1 LTQQDKVVF
10 SRREATDEQDPTP
23 VFQRVSSFKSLREVA
38 AGKTL
43 AQAAREH
50 AVHPNLIGKWRQQL
64 ESHGDKAFA
73 GNGPGLHSGSQ
84 DRRVGAPDRPTDDR
98 ERVLKK
104 VLVPLGSQASP
115 VDK

>member
-1 LTQQDKVVF
+1 MSKI
-10 SRREATDEQDPTP
+10 RRQFTKE
-23 VFQRVSSFKSLREVA
+23 FKLQVLREVA

-64 ESHGDKAFA
+64 ESHGDTAFA
-73 GNGPGLHSGSQ
+73 GNGQAYTQEAKIAEL
-84 DRRVGAPDRPTDDR
+84 
-98 ERVLKK
+98 ERLIGQLTIENAFLKK
-104 VLVPLGSQASP
+104 VLARWEAKQA

>member
-1 LTQQDKVVF
+1 MSKI
-10 SRREATDEQDPTP
+10 RRQFTKE
-23 VFQRVSSFKSLREVA
+23 FKLQVLREVA

-73 GNGPGLHSGSQ
+73 GNGQAYTQEAKIAEL
-84 DRRVGAPDRPTDDR
+84 
-98 ERVLKK
+98 ERLIGQLTIENAFLKK
-104 VLVPLGSQASP
+104 VLAGWEARQA

>member
-1 LTQQDKVVF
+1 MSKI
-10 SRREATDEQDPTP
+10 RRQFTKE
-23 VFQRVSSFKSLREVA
+23 FKLQVLREVA

-73 GNGPGLHSGSQ
+73 GNGQALHSGSQ
-84 DRRVGAPDRPTDDR
+84 DRRVGAPDRPADDR

-104 VLVPLGSQASP
+104 SLGRLGSQASRRQ
-115 VDK
+115 